1 MDEEITIINS
11 NTRNEKIKNF
21 FLNNKKKL
29 IALLVIIISILIG
42 YFAYG
47 ELKNRENKKI
57 SNLYNIATI
66 EYSEKNIN
74 QTVEKLKIII
84 NKKHPTYS
92 PLSLYFIIEN
102 NLIIEKEEINE
113 LFDVL
118 INKTS
123 LEKEIKNLIIYK
135 KGLYNADSAKEN
147 ELLDIINPL
156 INSNSVWK
164 AHALYLVAEYFYS
177 KNEKQKSKEFF
188 NQILSI
194 SNVNQEILQETQK
207 RLNRDLGD

>member
-1 MDEEITIINS
+1 MDEDITIINS

-29 IALLVIIISILIG
+29 IALLAIIISILMG

-57 SNLYNIATI
+57 SNLYNIAII

-74 QTVEKLKIII
+74 KTVEKLKIII

-102 NLIIEKEEINE
+102 NLITEKEEVNN

-118 INKTS
+118 INKIS

-135 KGLYNADSAKEN
+135 KALYNADQADEIQ
-147 ELLDIINPL
+147 LLEILKPIL
-156 INSNSVWK
+156 NSESVWK
-164 AHALYLVAEYFYS
+164 SHALYLIAEFFYF
-177 KNEKQKSKEFF
+177 KDQKQKAKEFF
-188 NQILSI
+188 DQIILLENSNQDIK
-194 SNVNQEILQETQK
+194 TQTQQ
-207 RLNRDLGD
+207 RLNRDFSE

>member
-1 MDEEITIINS
+1 MDEDITIINS

>member
-1 MDEEITIINS
+1 MDEDITIINS

-29 IALLVIIISILIG
+29 IALLAIIISILMG

-57 SNLYNIATI
+57 SNLYNIAII

-74 QTVEKLKIII
+74 KTVEKLKIII

-102 NLIIEKEEINE
+102 NLITEKEEVNN

-118 INKTS
+118 INKIS

-135 KGLYNADSAKEN
+135 KGLYNADSATEN

-164 AHALYLVAEYFYS
+164 AHALYLAAEYFYS

-207 RLNRDLGD
+207 RLNRDLSD

>member
-29 IALLVIIISILIG
+29 IGLLAILILILIS

-47 ELKNRENKKI
+47 EFKNRENKKI
-57 SNLYNIATI
+57 SNLYNNATI

>member
-1 MDEEITIINS
+1 MDEDITIINS

-29 IALLVIIISILIG
+29 IALLAIIISILMG

-57 SNLYNIATI
+57 SNLYNIAII

-102 NLIIEKEEINE
+102 NLITEKEEVNNF
-113 LFDVL
+113 FDLL

-135 KGLYNADSAKEN
+135 KGLYNADITSEN
-147 ELLDIINPL
+147 ELLDILNPL

-164 AHALYLVAEYFYS
+164 AHALYLAAEYFYS

-188 NQILSI
+188 NQILTI

-207 RLNRDLGD
+207 RLNRDLSD

>member
-1 MDEEITIINS
+1 MDEDITIINS

-147 ELLDIINPL
+147 EFLDIINPL

-164 AHALYLVAEYFYS
+164 AHALYLAAEYFYS

>member
-1 MDEEITIINS
+1 MDEDITIINS

-29 IALLVIIISILIG
+29 IALLAIIISILMG

-57 SNLYNIATI
+57 SNLYNIAII

-102 NLIIEKEEINE
+102 NLITENEEVNN

-118 INKTS
+118 INKIS

-135 KGLYNADSAKEN
+135 KALYNADSATEN

-164 AHALYLVAEYFYS
+164 AHALYLAAEYFYS

-194 SNVNQEILQETQK
+194 SNANQEILQETQK
-207 RLNRDLGD
+207 RLNRDLSD

>member
-1 MDEEITIINS
+1 MDEDITIINS

-84 NKKHPTYS
+84 NKKHPTDS

-102 NLIIEKEEINE
+102 NLINEKEEVNN
-113 LFDVL
+113 LFDLL

>member
-1 MDEEITIINS
+1 M
-11 NTRNEKIKNF
+11 
-21 FLNNKKKL
+21 
-29 IALLVIIISILIG
+29 IG

-147 ELLDIINPL
+147 EFLDIINPL

-164 AHALYLVAEYFYS
+164 AHALYLAAEYFYS
-177 KNEKQKSKEFF
+177 KMKNKNQKNSLIKYY
-188 NQILSI
+188 
-194 SNVNQEILQETQK
+194 
-207 RLNRDLGD
+207 

>member
-1 MDEEITIINS
+1 M
-11 NTRNEKIKNF
+11 
-21 FLNNKKKL
+21 
-29 IALLVIIISILIG
+29 VIIFLILIG

-57 SNLYNIATI
+57 SNLYNITTI
-66 EYSEKNIN
+66 EYSEKNID

-102 NLIIEKEEINE
+102 NLIIEKEEVNN

-123 LEKEIKNLIIYK
+123 LEKEIKNLK
-135 KGLYNADSAKEN
+135 KE
-147 ELLDIINPL
+147 IND
-156 INSNSVWK
+156 
-164 AHALYLVAEYFYS
+164 
-177 KNEKQKSKEFF
+177 KQ
-188 NQILSI
+188 
-194 SNVNQEILQETQK
+194 
-207 RLNRDLGD
+207 